1 MVCIGNAEI
10 NDSMLKSLNDAE
22 RESLIEY
29 LTGLPEERVELIN
42 KTGEVFHKSSTVNGI
57 WFWRIVPEV
66 GREAPPDAFEVWLEE
81 GLRISRGE
89 WECALSFLKASA
101 EVAGRTG
108 PDVFADWAAVGRELL
123 KYSSREANWYFK
135 NSEYI
140 FGLLNEGEQ
149 RLLIKW
155 TSQITVKSW
164 QAAVAALKVWPE
176 IAGAL
181 DIAGMEQLLTTGY
194 RLAGALPDDAG
205 EFFLAAPMFIRHA
218 GIGSLDRWAEAA
230 YLLKD
235 CRRGV
240 SGKYFAATPA
250 VAETAK
256 KAYGLKGLF
265 EKWALLGRQVAQADS
280 RAGEA
285 FFEVTPQALKNLSW
299 DEIEAWVDL
308 ISQVKTGQGGAGAY
322 DFILN
327 TPELLQQLDANE
339 LAGWVRYGLENIEQD
354 NRLAYFALKS
364 QESRDTVSRLR
375 SGLFLESIRKVLL
388 IYFESLTGEE
398 VIIRNASDLPG
409 KIHEDDRLFGA
420 LDTRRIYLPDM
431 LRSYEEERDNLRL
444 YRVMLMH
451 LSAHMTFG
459 TLELTCEEL
468 GELIQNRQ
476 LGQLFEYIEDNR
488 VDYLAVKHYPGL
500 NRDMGLVADVNSIEN
515 SVGEDF
521 LKEDI
526 LLYLKYFLWPGNLDL
541 EKPLVTPEVRADME
555 GFWENVVETGGS
567 AAESL
572 SLARRMFPVLQNQQ
586 PDYHT
591 DRQKNHIYRGRL
603 RYDLIYTAMK
613 LDEEIGGQVSPAEE
627 TIPDLTGEFYPKLKK
642 LLQKFHEDE
651 ENPYRMTVYYDEWD
665 RTLND
670 YKKDWCRVREI
681 VLKPSTG
688 RFVTR
693 ALEEHRG
700 MINTLKRY
708 FGMLRPDRV
717 QKYGR
722 REDGEDIDIDAV
734 IEAMVEIKA
743 GVAPETGFYIRRDKR
758 ERDVAVGFLLDL
770 SYSTEEVI
778 SQTGKTLLDVE
789 TESVVVMAE
798 ALEVLGDKYA
808 IYGFNSDSRDKVN
821 FYVVKD
827 FEEPYTAE
835 VKQRYGGLKSYGMT
849 RLAAATRHAVSKM
862 QEVRSAIKILII
874 LSDGRP
880 FDFDYNSGMTK
891 DYEPL
896 YPESDTRMALREDK
910 MKGVNPF
917 CITVDTKGQ
926 EYMDF
931 IFGNVNYIIIDDVN
945 ALPTKLTETYKNLT
959 T

>member
-1 MVCIGNAEI
+1 MVWVGNAEI
-10 NDSMLKSLNDAE
+10 NDSMLKSLKDDE
-22 RESLIEY
+22 RESLMEY
-29 LTGLPEERVELIN
+29 LTGLPEERVGLII

-66 GREAPPDAFEVWLEE
+66 GREVPADVFEVWLKE

-89 WECALSFLKASA
+89 WECALSFLKASP

-108 PDVFADWAAVGRELL
+108 PDVFADWTGVGRELL
-123 KYSSREANWYFK
+123 RYSSREANWYFK

-140 FGLLNEGEQ
+140 LGLLNEEKQ

-155 TSQITVKSW
+155 TSQIIVKSW

-181 DIAGMEQLLTTGY
+181 DMEEMAQLLKTGY
-194 RLAGALPDDAG
+194 RLAGELPDDAG

-218 GIGSLDRWAEAA
+218 GIDHLDRWAEAA
-230 YLLKD
+230 YLLKE

-240 SGKYFAATPA
+240 TGKYFAASPA

-256 KAYGLKGLF
+256 KAPGLTGLF
-265 EKWALLGRQVAQADS
+265 EKWALLGRRAALADS

-299 DEIEAWVDL
+299 DELEAWVDL
-308 ISQVKTGQGGAGAY
+308 ILQVSTDHSGAGAC

-327 TPELLQQLDANE
+327 TPELLQQLDAGE
-339 LAGWVRYGLENIEQD
+339 LADWVRYGLETIEQD
-354 NRLAYFALKS
+354 KRLAYFALKS
-364 QESRDTVSRLR
+364 QESRDAVSRLR
-375 SGLFLESIRKVLL
+375 SGLFLEAIRKVLL
-388 IYFESLTGEE
+388 IYFEGLTGEQ
-398 VIIRNASDLPG
+398 VIIRNTSDLPG
-409 KIHEDDRLFGA
+409 KIHEDDRLFGT

-431 LRSYEEERDNLRL
+431 LRSYDEERENLRL

-451 LSAHMTFG
+451 LTSHRTFG
-459 TLELTCEEL
+459 TLDLTPEEMWELA
-468 GELIQNRQ
+468 QNRK

-488 VDYLAVKHYPGL
+488 VDYLAMQHYPGL
-500 NRDMGLVADVNSIEN
+500 SRDMGIVTDKNNVADSA
-515 SVGEDF
+515 G
-521 LKEDI
+521 
-526 LLYLKYFLWPGNLDL
+526 YLDL
-541 EKPLVTPEVRADME
+541 EKLLVTPEVKADME
-555 GFWENVVETGGS
+555 GFRENVVENGAS

-572 SLARRMFPVLQNQQ
+572 SLARRMLLVLETQQ
-586 PDYHT
+586 LDYLI
-591 DRQKNHIYRGRL
+591 DGPKNHIFRGRL
-603 RYDLIYTAMK
+603 RYDLIYTSMK
-613 LDEEIGGQVSPAEE
+613 LDAEIGGQASPANE
-627 TIPDLTGEFYPKLKK
+627 IVPDLPGEFYPKLKK
-642 LLQKFHEDE
+642 LLQKYHEDE
-651 ENPYRMTVYYDEWD
+651 ENPYRMTAYYDEWD

-827 FEEPYTAE
+827 FEEPYTVE

-880 FDFDYNSGMTK
+880 FDFDYTSGMTK

-896 YPESDTRMALREDK
+896 YPESDTRMALREAK